1 MAIRIFE
8 TLLQLELMG
17 MREPKFT
24 DRKYRLLMKHQRGDA
39 FAADYNAWKK
49 EQMAEALARSTREAH
64 RQVAVAKQHQK
75 DAAKAAERTK
85 WQADKDAAVAK
96 QHQKDAAKAAER
108 AEWQAGKDAALAR
121 AAANNARK
129 AEEAK
134 AKWETQNV
142 TAGIRTKV
150 KSGENHDS
158 GGTPQTE
165 FIIARRDG
173 SGHDHLAI
181 NDRGETTSHT
191 SRSEDK

>member
-1 MAIRIFE
+1 
-8 TLLQLELMG
+8 

-64 RQVAVAKQHQK
+64 RQV
-75 DAAKAAERTK
+75 
-85 WQADKDAAVAK
+85 AVAK